1 MGSLAEFGEA
11 RRGAHSGRCS
21 QGLAPVGAKWFE
33 RCESD
38 VREWRG
44 RRGGGGKEKERE
56 DTSEGG
62 ELRGRREGEREGE
75 RG

>member
-1 MGSLAEFGEA
+1 
-11 RRGAHSGRCS
+11 
-21 QGLAPVGAKWFE
+21 LAPVGAKWFE

-44 RRGGGGKEKERE
+44 RRGGGGKETERE